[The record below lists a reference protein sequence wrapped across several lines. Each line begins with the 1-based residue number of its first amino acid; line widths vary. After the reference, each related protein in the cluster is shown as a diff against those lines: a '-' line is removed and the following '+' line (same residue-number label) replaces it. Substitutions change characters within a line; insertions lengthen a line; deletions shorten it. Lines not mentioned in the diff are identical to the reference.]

1 MEARS
6 EIGDVTFSN
15 RLPMA
20 CLDLQR
26 PTLEEVGTVM
36 EKGSAAPPACL
47 PSACLNLQR
56 PALAEVD
63 ATLWPGSAGP
73 SSPVESSHR
82 RGKCSCP
89 SMAPQTMYGKS

>member
-1 MEARS
+1 MGARS
-6 EIGDVTFSN
+6 EIGDATFSN

-26 PTLEEVGTVM
+26 ATLE
-36 EKGSAAPPACL
+36 
-47 PSACLNLQR
+47 
-56 PALAEVD
+56 EVD

>member
-6 EIGDVTFSN
+6 ETGDATFSN
-15 RLPMA
+15 RPPMA

-26 PTLEEVGTVM
+26 PTLEEVGTVFPVWDPKVCMALWSSAM

-56 PALAEVD
+56 PALAEVMQ
-63 ATLWPGSAGP
+63 LSGL
-73 SSPVESSHR
+73 
-82 RGKCSCP
+82 
-89 SMAPQTMYGKS
+89 APQDPPAL